1 MNDTYLAHHGI
12 LGQKWGKKN
21 GPPYPLDF
29 SKLSA
34 EERKQAKEESISKG
48 DVKTANAHNN
58 RSYYSTQELNEL
70 LNRFD
75 LETRLQQK
83 VSSLDRDKI
92 ASGLKR
98 IDSLANSIGT
108 VSKLV
113 GNVGG
118 GIESINRVKTA
129 IDKATGN
136 SDNKKSYAY
145 NKTKLSS
152 MLKNPD
158 AYSDEEWNK
167 AKNRIQSIN
176 NVKNTSEL
184 LNKNSK

>member
-1 MNDTYLAHHGI
+1 MNENYLVHHGI

-34 EERKQAKEESISKG
+34 EERDQAKKESIDKG
-48 DVKTANAHNN
+48 DVKTASAYKNKE
-58 RSYYSTQELNEL
+58 YYSSQELNDL
-70 LNRFD
+70 INRFD
-75 LETRLQQK
+75 LNSRLQQK
-83 VSSLDRDKI
+83 VSSIDQDKI
-92 ASGLKR
+92 SAGLKR

-136 SDNKKSYAY
+136 SDNKKTYAFD
-145 NKTKLSS
+145 NKKMND
-152 MLKNPD
+152 MLTNKD
-158 AYSDEEWNK
+158 KYSDEDWAKASKRMENIMKVNAGNK
-167 AKNRIQSIN
+167 ALTKS
-176 NVKNTSEL
+176 
-184 LNKNSK
+184 